1 MEDMRWYIFSDNN
14 EPLCWGDDCC
24 VFDTEED
31 AVRFKKALLK
41 LPQGKELGNMNIK
54 NCIFFYDFGARYKS
68 GLKRNM
74 SGLQPIQ
81 SDNNKELAL
90 ERWR

>member
-14 EPLCWGDDCC
+14 EPLCWDNDCC

-31 AVRFKKALLK
+31 AVRFKEAVLK
-41 LPQGKELGNMNIK
+41 LPQSKELKNMNIK
-54 NCIFFYDFGARYKS
+54 NCILFCDSK
-68 GLKRNM
+68 KRNM
-74 SGLQPIQ
+74 SGLQPVQ
-81 SDNNKELAL
+81 TNNIEELAL

>member
-1 MEDMRWYIFSDNN
+1 MEDMKWYIFSDNN

-31 AVRFKKALLK
+31 AVKFKKALLK

-54 NCIFFYDFGARYKS
+54 NCILFYDSK
-68 GLKRNM
+68 KRNM
-74 SGLQPIQ
+74 SGLQPVQ
-81 SDNNKELAL
+81 TDNIEELAL

>member
-1 MEDMRWYIFSDNN
+1 MEDMKWYIFSDNA

-31 AVRFKKALLK
+31 AVRFKNALLK
-41 LPQGKELGNMNIK
+41 FPQSKDLGNMNIK
-54 NCIFFYDFGARYKS
+54 NCIFFYDFG
-68 GLKRNM
+68 KRNM
-74 SGLQPIQ
+74 SGLQPTQ
-81 SDNNKELAL
+81 GDNAEELAL